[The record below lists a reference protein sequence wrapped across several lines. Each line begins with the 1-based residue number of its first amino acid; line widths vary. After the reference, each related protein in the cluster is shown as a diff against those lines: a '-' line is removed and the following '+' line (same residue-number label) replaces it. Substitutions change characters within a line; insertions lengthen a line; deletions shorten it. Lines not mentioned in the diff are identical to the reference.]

1 MGAMSSLALDSLY
14 SEREPYIP
22 PSREPQK
29 KPKRKRQYEQQDN
42 SDILAFIDIISASPA
57 FAYRSEAEQGGC
69 RHICVK
75 TVGKDE
81 NGKIVDKMKR
91 LRFFRQRCDET
102 QAAVG
107 SIRFAQ
113 SHDYYISK
121 NSVYADRRT
130 KEALFSYDNIVIDLD
145 IHDNNKSLKWYD
157 DNLDFLIDKLIYLL
171 TEEYKGKFPAFNV
184 VRSGRGVQL
193 WIGLESF
200 SARVEAFRRRYTA
213 VCDYFCHFLDEVLED
228 NDLTMFE
235 VDYGAST
242 DATRL
247 ARIPYT
253 YNQHRYNERTHK
265 GYQARFDHLTDYRY
279 DLDEIQDFILSP
291 TKKPRKAKI
300 TQNSNFTALNIKRMR
315 FIEDIV
321 KRNAGYCEGR
331 REVMAWLYYNALI
344 QTTEQET
351 AEEMLYQLNEL
362 FEPSLS
368 GTQISAII
376 DEFDR
381 KGKNIGKVGK
391 DGYIETGYYTI
402 GSAKFLDTI
411 QATTDERLQYVGAT
425 SRELDRK
432 AARAKKADRDRRIAE
447 LTEQGMSCKDIA
459 DEVGCSVSTVQR
471 KTAKDKPSKADRDH
485 RIIKLKAEGLSVRD
499 IASTVGCSKNTVTAV
514 LAKQAETT
522 TENTQQATQTTTE
535 SVQQE
540 PQRYVNPYPERIWGQ
555 PATYTPKDWN
565 ETRKE
570 QFLQKCES
578 TKLYGKP
585 KSSA

>member
-1 MGAMSSLALDSLY
+1 MGAMAALALEQQY
-14 SEREPYIP
+14 QERKPIV
-22 PSREPQK
+22 PQMTDI
-29 KPKRKRQYEQQDN
+29 PKRTYQKQDN
-42 SDILAFIDIISASPA
+42 GDILAFFSYVQATPD
-57 FAYRSEAEQGGC
+57 FAYRSEWAKGGY
-69 RHICVK
+69 RQVFVRTK
-75 TVGKDE
+75 SGKFR
-81 NGKIVDKMKR
+81 KIVHFHQSSTEVSER
-91 LRFFRQRCDET
+91 L
-102 QAAVG
+102 G
-107 SIRFAQ
+107 SVRFAE
-113 SHDYYISK
+113 SHDYYITK
-121 NSVYADRRT
+121 NSFSTPNHT

-213 VCDYFCHFLDEVLED
+213 VCDYFCHFIDEVLED

-300 TQNSNFTALNIKRMR
+300 TQNGDFTALNVKRMR
-315 FIEDIV
+315 FIEGIV
-321 KRNAGYCEGR
+321 KHTEGDCEGR

-351 AEEMLYQLNEL
+351 AEEMLYQLNKSFKTALDEAQIRAIL
-362 FEPSLS
+362 AEFE
-368 GTQISAII
+368 
-376 DEFDR
+376 R
-381 KGKNIGKVGK
+381 KRKNIGKIGK
-391 DGYIETGYYTI
+391 DGYPETGYYTI

-411 QATTDERLQYVGAT
+411 QATTNERLQYIGAT

-447 LTEQGMSCKDIA
+447 LTEQGMSYKDIA
-459 DEVGCSVSTVQR
+459 EEVGCSARTVSR
-471 KTAKDKPSKADRDH
+471 KDTTKQSKADRDR
-485 RIIKLKAEGLSVRD
+485 RIIELRADGLSVRD
-499 IASTVGCSKNTVTAV
+499 IASEVGCSKNTVTAV
-514 LAKQAETT
+514 LAKQKETT
-522 TENTQQATQTTTE
+522 TENAQQATQTATE
-535 SVQQE
+535 SVQDA
-540 PQRYVNPYPERIWGQ
+540 PQTTERNPYPNPHPERIWGQ
-555 PATYTPKDWN
+555 PETYTPKEWSA
-565 ETRKE
+565 TQKE
-570 QFLQKCES
+570 RFVKSCES
-578 TKLYGKP
+578 PKLYGKP

>member
-1 MGAMSSLALDSLY
+1 MGAMAELALEHRY
-14 SEREPYIP
+14 QEREPYIP
-22 PSREPQK
+22 PTDKP
-29 KPKRKRQYEQQDN
+29 PKRKRQYEQQDN
-42 SDILAFIDIISASPA
+42 SDILAFIDIISASAP

-75 TVGKDE
+75 TVGKDD
-81 NGKIVDKMKR
+81 NGKIVDKMR
-91 LRFFRQRCDET
+91 RIVFFHQRCADTEKR
-102 QAAVG
+102 VG

-184 VRSGRGVQL
+184 VRSGRGCQL
-193 WIGLESF
+193 WIGLDSF

-300 TQNSNFTALNIKRMR
+300 TQNGNFTPLNIKRMR
-315 FIEDIV
+315 FIEGIV
-321 KRNAGYCEGR
+321 KHTEGDCEGR
-331 REVMAWLYYNALI
+331 REVIAWLYYNALV
-344 QTTEQET
+344 QTTELT
-351 AEEMLYQLNEL
+351 IAEQMLRQLNKSFKTALDEA
-362 FEPSLS
+362 
-368 GTQISAII
+368 QIRAII
-376 DEFDR
+376 AEFER
-381 KGKNIGKVGK
+381 KRKNIGKDGK

-402 GSAKFLDTI
+402 GSKKWLDTM

-432 AARAKKADRDRRIAE
+432 AARAKKADRDRRIEE
-447 LTEQGMSCKDIA
+447 LTEQGVSCEDIA
-459 DEVGCSVSTVQR
+459 AEVGCSTKTVQR
-471 KTAKDKPSKADRDH
+471 KTKQNKPSKAERDR
-485 RIIKLKAEGLSVRD
+485 RIIELRKDGLSVRD
-499 IASTVGCSKNTVTAV
+499 IAAEVGCSKNTVTAV
-514 LAKQAETT
+514 LAKQ
-522 TENTQQATQTTTE
+522 TTTE
-535 SVQQE
+535 SAQDT
-540 PQRYVNPYPERIWGQ
+540 PQPTERKPYVNPHPERIWGQ
-555 PATYTPKDWN
+555 PETYMPKDYT
-565 ETRKE
+565 EAQRKS
-570 QFLQKCES
+570 FLQSCES
-578 TKLYGKP
+578 TKLNRYGKP

>member
-1 MGAMSSLALDSLY
+1 MGAMAALALEQQY
-14 SEREPYIP
+14 QERKPHIP
-22 PSREPQK
+22 PSGEPQK

-42 SDILAFIDIISASPA
+42 SDILAFIDIVSASAP

-75 TVGKDE
+75 TVGKDD
-81 NGKIVDKMKR
+81 NGEIVDKMR
-91 LRFFRQRCDET
+91 RIVFFHQRCADTEKR
-102 QAAVG
+102 VG

-130 KEALFSYDNIVIDLD
+130 KEALFSYDNIVLDLD
-145 IHDNNKSLKWYD
+145 IHDNSKSLKWYE

-171 TEEYKGKFPAFNV
+171 TEDYKGKFPAFNV

-193 WIGLESF
+193 WIGLDSF

-300 TQNSNFTALNIKRMR
+300 TQNGNFTALNIKRMR

-381 KGKNIGKVGK
+381 KAKNIGKVGK
-391 DGYIETGYYTI
+391 DGYTETGYYTI
-402 GSAKFLDTI
+402 GSKKWLDTI

-432 AARAKKADRDRRIAE
+432 AARAKKADRDRRIEE
-447 LTEQGMSCKDIA
+447 LTEQGVSCEDIA
-459 DEVGCSVSTVQR
+459 AEVGCSTKTVQR
-471 KTAKDKPSKADRDH
+471 KTKQNKPSKADRDR
-485 RIIKLKAEGLSVRD
+485 RIIELRKDGLSVRD
-499 IASTVGCSKNTVTAV
+499 IAKEVGCSKNTVTAV
-514 LAKQAETT
+514 LAKQ
-522 TENTQQATQTTTE
+522 TTTE
-535 SVQQE
+535 SVQDA
-540 PQRYVNPYPERIWGQ
+540 PQTTERKPYPNPHPERIWGK
-555 PATYTPKDWN
+555 PETFIPRDYT
-565 ETRKE
+565 EAQRKS
-570 QFLQKCES
+570 FLQAYERAR
-578 TKLYGKP
+578 GKP
-585 KSSA
+585 KNSA